1 MNTSYGYD
9 ETVRGEEAIIDYVV
23 SRNGVKMK
31 FDDFGRISNSFDEK
45 AGKYGVIKKVE
56 MKLN

>member
-31 FDDFGRISNSFDEK
+31 FDDFWRISNSFDEK
-45 AGKYGVIKKVE
+45 AGKYGVIKKR
-56 MKLN
+56 